1 MNNKTKVITGI
12 SGIAI
17 ILTTLEIFHVIFS
30 VKEASEPKP
39 EDVFKNAPVYIIQK
53 DSTGKTDTLLMQDYL
68 KK

>member
-39 EDVFKNAPVYIIQK
+39 EDVFKNARVPHPPVDALQIAA
-53 DSTGKTDTLLMQDYL
+53 
-68 KK
+68 